1 MKDRIAVCY
10 KWTDLID
17 IYDQNGQLK
26 KRIHGPEHSYAHFKE
41 FRNGNAI
48 AATSDKDNIDAYFF
62 PYNVGDEFLCYSM
75 ESLGIRMIKK

>member
-1 MKDRIAVCY
+1 M
-10 KWTDLID
+10 ID

-41 FRNGNAI
+41 FPCGNVI